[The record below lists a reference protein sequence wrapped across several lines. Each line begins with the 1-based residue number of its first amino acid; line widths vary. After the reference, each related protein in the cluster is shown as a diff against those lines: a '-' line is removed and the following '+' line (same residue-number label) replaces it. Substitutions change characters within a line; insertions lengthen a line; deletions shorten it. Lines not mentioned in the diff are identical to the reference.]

1 MNPEKCLYNSAL
13 STQLSCLAGLSLRMC
28 HRIYSLISILIKVI
42 EIDGF
47 TLCDKNLINCN
58 LELVYGRVLCK
69 LWAVDPD
76 CPLCCRVHHQ
86 PCYSSSLPEKLTEVK
101 KIWTFPF
108 PPPLIPMLR
117 IHLFLI
123 RTRNISCKDFLNK
136 QKISSFL
143 VIFMLKLHELSRDKE
158 GFYKSVQIWD
168 FKAK

>member
-1 MNPEKCLYNSAL
+1 
-13 STQLSCLAGLSLRMC
+13 MC

-86 PCYSSSLPEKLTEVK
+86 PCYSSSLPEKLTEVIK
-101 KIWTFPF
+101 FEH
-108 PPPLIPMLR
+108 PPLPMLS

-123 RTRNISCKDFLNK
+123 RTRNIFCKDFLNE
-136 QKISSFL
+136 QKNFFFL
-143 VIFMLKLHELSRDKE
+143 
-158 GFYKSVQIWD
+158 GCFYTKTS
-168 FKAK
+168 